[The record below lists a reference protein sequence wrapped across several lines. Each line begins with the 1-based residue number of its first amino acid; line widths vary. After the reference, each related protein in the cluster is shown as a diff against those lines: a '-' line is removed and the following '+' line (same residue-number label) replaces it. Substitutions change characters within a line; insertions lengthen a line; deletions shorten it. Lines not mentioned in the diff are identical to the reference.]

1 MFYSLGKIT
10 PIDITRR
17 KVEEMGQQS
26 VCLIFPEWNF
36 LIFAHVGLTSLN
48 SMNVPCNAE
57 ISKHMEPLVLR

>member
-10 PIDITRR
+10 PIDTIRR
-17 KVEEMGQQS
+17 KEEEMGQQS

-36 LIFAHVGLTSLN
+36 LIFAHVGWASLN

-57 ISKHMEPLVLR
+57 IKSVQSNK